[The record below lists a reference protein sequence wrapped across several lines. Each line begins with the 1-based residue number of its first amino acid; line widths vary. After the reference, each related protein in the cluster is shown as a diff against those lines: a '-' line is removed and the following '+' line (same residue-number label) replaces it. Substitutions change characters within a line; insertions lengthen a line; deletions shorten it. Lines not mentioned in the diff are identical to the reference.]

1 MCESMTG
8 SVWDRLC
15 EYEFAVRI
23 LSVLV
28 FALGVLTL
36 FSFPSVEPGTAEHAI
51 ATYNLIVIT
60 AFVLVILAVRVKC
73 R

>member
-1 MCESMTG
+1 MTETA
-8 SVWDRLC
+8 WDRLC
-15 EYEFAVRI
+15 EYEFAFRI

-36 FSFPSVEPGTAEHAI
+36 FSFPYIERGTAEYTV
-51 ATYNLIVIT
+51 ATYNLLVIT
-60 AFVLVILAVRVKC
+60 AFILVILAVRANC